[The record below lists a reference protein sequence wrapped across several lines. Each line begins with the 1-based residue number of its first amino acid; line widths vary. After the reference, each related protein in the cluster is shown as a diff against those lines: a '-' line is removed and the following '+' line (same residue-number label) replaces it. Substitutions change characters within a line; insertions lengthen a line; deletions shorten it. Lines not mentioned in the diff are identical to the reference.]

1 MRGWKSGREL
11 AWRGLVHAVAGG
23 TISGNDWL
31 SWKRA
36 KHLPRPFS
44 SGQTERRD
52 RRRRASRRG
61 ASRRW
66 PATRRRRQQDQ
77 YRPRESVPPAA
88 RLKLSLRKEIHVK
101 IVYLIYYL
109 WSRQIFVL
117 FSICI
122 IFINYIIYLLILYWR
137 HLVINLYN

>member
-1 MRGWKSGREL
+1 MRGWKSSREL

-77 YRPRESVPPAA
+77 YRPRESVPRSKAKTFATKRDPREN
-88 RLKLSLRKEIHVK
+88 RLFDILSLVATNICAF
-101 IVYLIYYL
+101 LDMYY
-109 WSRQIFVL
+109 F
-117 FSICI
+117 
-122 IFINYIIYLLILYWR
+122 Y
-137 HLVINLYN
+137 